1 MDRDT
6 APHPPRRSVW
16 REPVWWLVLALPLGV
31 LVAGA
36 LLIRTAMQAGPLE
49 SAPGVRRMGQVQV
62 QVEPAPAAPPASE
75 RP

>member
-1 MDRDT
+1 MDHNS
-6 APHPPRRSVW
+6 ASHIRRSVW
-16 REPVWWLVLALPLGV
+16 REPVLWLVLALPLGV

-36 LLIRTAMQAGPLE
+36 LLIRTAVQAGPLE

-62 QVEPAPAAPPASE
+62 LVEPAPAAPPAID